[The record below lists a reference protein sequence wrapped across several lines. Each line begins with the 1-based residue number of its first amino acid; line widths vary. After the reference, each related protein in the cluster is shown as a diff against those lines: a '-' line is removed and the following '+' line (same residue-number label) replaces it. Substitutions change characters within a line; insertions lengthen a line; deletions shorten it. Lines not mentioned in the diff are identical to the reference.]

1 MISAVTSNDARA
13 EVRQIRAEGFSAWVD
28 ACAQKAGEI
37 WLLSLLGNQQSVRA
51 IWARLVKG
59 EVAYLAEN
67 EHASG
72 SQCWLAREAWGTW
85 RFFKGR
91 LPSGSATHGMLVPEL
106 ASYAAEKRD
115 FLLLPRNEA
124 EASSLHYRFLN
135 RRLDLPLHPTWAK
148 WLWERGLDTEEA
160 EPLEAF
166 GVAAYRC
173 QPNPESLRED
183 LTAALRRGVLT
194 VSDLKGNHLHKE
206 E

>member
-1 MISAVTSNDARA
+1 MISPVTSNGARA

-28 ACAQKAGEI
+28 ACAQSAGEI
-37 WLLSLLGNQQSVRA
+37 WLLSMLGNQQSVRA
-51 IWARLVKG
+51 IWARLLKG
-59 EVAYLAEN
+59 EVAYLAQD

-115 FLLLPRNEA
+115 FLLLPQNEA
-124 EASSLHYRFLN
+124 EAPDLHYRFLN
-135 RRLDLPLHPTWAK
+135 RRLDLPLHPSWAS

-173 QPNPESLRED
+173 RPNPERLRED
-183 LTAALRRGVLT
+183 LTVALRRSVLT
-194 VSDLKGNHLHKE
+194 VADLNSNHQESE

>member
-1 MISAVTSNDARA
+1 VISPVISNGARA

-28 ACAQKAGEI
+28 ACAQSAGEI
-37 WLLSLLGNQQSVRA
+37 WLLSMLGNQQSVRA

-91 LPSGSATHGMLVPEL
+91 LPSGSATHGMLLPEL

-115 FLLLPRNEA
+115 FLLLPRSEA
-124 EASSLHYRFLN
+124 EAPSLHYRFLN
-135 RRLDLPLHPTWAK
+135 RRLDLPLHPSWAG

-166 GVAAYRC
+166 GLLAYRC
-173 QPNPESLRED
+173 RPNPERLRED
-183 LTAALRRGVLT
+183 LTAALRRGILA
-194 VSDLKGNHLHKE
+194 VSDPTRSRLNE
-206 E
+206 EE

>member
-1 MISAVTSNDARA
+1 MISPVISHGPRG

-28 ACAQKAGEI
+28 ACAQTAGEI
-37 WLLSLLGNQQSVRA
+37 WLLSMLGNQQSVRA

-91 LPSGSATHGMLVPEL
+91 LPSGSATHGMLLPEL

-115 FLLLPRNEA
+115 FLLLPRSEVEA
-124 EASSLHYRFLN
+124 PNLHYRFLN
-135 RRLDLPLHPTWAK
+135 RRLDLPLHPLWAS
-148 WLWERGLDTEEA
+148 WLWERSLDTEEA

-173 QPNPESLRED
+173 RPNPECLRED
-183 LTAALRRGVLT
+183 ITAALRRGVLS
-194 VSDLKGNHLHKE
+194 VSDLTRSRLNE
-206 E
+206 EV